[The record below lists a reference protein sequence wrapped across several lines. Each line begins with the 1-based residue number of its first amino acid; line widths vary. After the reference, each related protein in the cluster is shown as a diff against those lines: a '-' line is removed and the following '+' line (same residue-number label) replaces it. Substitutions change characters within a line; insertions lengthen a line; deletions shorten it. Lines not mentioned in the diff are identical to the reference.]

1 MYININEI
9 QKSENGILRVNFAEG
24 IEGID
29 SEGIVKAE
37 VTLKYAHS
45 TIEVKA
51 HVNLD
56 INVECVRC
64 LKRVIIPLDFEI
76 DEVYV
81 LGGLYQEYPQEIE
94 LTTNNFVED
103 LKKDEEKIDITD
115 LIYQSIILNMPN
127 NYVCDINCM
136 ESDEGYQKFLKQ
148 DIIDP
153 RLQVFKDIKIKKE
166 G

>member
-64 LKRVIIPLDFEI
+64 LKRVIIPLNFEI

>member
-9 QKSENGILRVNFAEG
+9 QKSENGILRVNFAEE

-29 SEGIVKAE
+29 SEGVVKAE

-56 INVECVRC
+56 INVECVSC
-64 LKRVIIPLDFEI
+64 LKRVKIPLDFEI
-76 DEVYV
+76 DEIYV

-136 ESDEGYQKFLKQ
+136 ESDEGYQKFLKE
-148 DIIDP
+148 DKIDP